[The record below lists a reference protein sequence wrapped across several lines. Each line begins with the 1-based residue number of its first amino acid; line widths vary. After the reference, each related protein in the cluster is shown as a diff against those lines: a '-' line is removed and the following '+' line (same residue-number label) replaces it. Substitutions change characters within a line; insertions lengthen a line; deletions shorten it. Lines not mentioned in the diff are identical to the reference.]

1 MAVPAVQPVGS
12 AAQVAPPT
20 AEFNPQAIPGVIGVT
35 IARHTTTIEA
45 VLQSFKR
52 TRSITRSQMGNLK
65 AATIALHRTSIYS
78 QQISRLA
85 AGRVRQSHERLSL
98 DDLMRRVVAD
108 NDWRYGDAGLQVE
121 QHLAPVEVIV
131 DPGLLVSLLEV
142 AVDCAGRHGQAVGI
156 WLHVKNWPEH
166 AILTLKSR
174 AQVATTQPVPDEPE
188 DSLEWVMLLQ
198 LAQSMGVFVQRDM
211 FPDHVMITLEFPRTV
226 KQLEGLTA
234 VEVDGGGDSA
244 QYGDSKPMAGH
255 RVLLVS
261 DDERLRFEVRDI
273 CERMRLVLDVAPTT
287 LQAVRYCELDKP
299 DIILVDEKLRD
310 HLFDQLRADLLRY
323 DVNFPSIEIA
333 SAKNVV
339 ELAGWDTDRMSR
351 ISRDALKDQ
360 LASLLVMELAKVF

>member
-1 MAVPAVQPVGS
+1 MAAPAFQPADGPAPVN
-12 AAQVAPPT
+12 VAPARFDPK
-20 AEFNPQAIPGVIGVT
+20 AIPGVIGAT
-35 IARHTTTIEA
+35 IARHTGTIEG
-45 VLQSFKR
+45 VLQAFKR
-52 TRSITRSQMGNLK
+52 TRSITRSQMGSLK
-65 AATIALHRTSIYS
+65 AATVALHRTSIYS

-85 AGRVRQSHERLSL
+85 AGRIRQSHERLSL

-108 NDWRYGDAGLQVE
+108 NDWRYGEAGLAVE

-142 AVDCAGRHGQAVGI
+142 AVDCAGRHGEAVGI

-174 AQVATTQPVPDEPE
+174 PQVATAQASPDAQE

-198 LAQSMGVFVQRDM
+198 LAESMGVLVQRDL
-211 FPDHVMITLEFPRTV
+211 FPDHAMITMEFPRTV

-234 VEVDGGGDSA
+234 VEVDAGGDSA
-244 QYGDSKPMAGH
+244 QYGNSKPMAGH

-299 DIILVDEKLRD
+299 DIILVDEKVRD